1 MGSTGGISESKR
13 KKATGM
19 SKDGFPLH
27 DWRGIIAVLGT
38 IARATISV
46 GGIPIVM
53 DTEPTD
59 HQKRIFDLLSA
70 RASCWNRRC
79 SQ

>member
-1 MGSTGGISESKR
+1 MPTAESKR

-38 IARATISV
+38 ISRATISV

-59 HQKRIFDLLSA
+59 HQQRIFDLLSA
-70 RASCWNRRC
+70 KAPCWDRRR